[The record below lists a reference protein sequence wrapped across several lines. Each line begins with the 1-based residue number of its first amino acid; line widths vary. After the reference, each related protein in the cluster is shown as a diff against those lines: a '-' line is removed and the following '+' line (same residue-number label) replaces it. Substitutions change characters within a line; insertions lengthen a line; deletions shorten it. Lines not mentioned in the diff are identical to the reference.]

1 MLVLGVFVFL
11 NSKIPTSIEIIS
23 TTKIQINELSKG
35 KLPLRWYLWSDAVGV
50 GKQKPFYGHG
60 FNSYPSINPLF
71 QSKYVRDMRS
81 YGLEAAHNPYI
92 PLVAHVHNDW
102 FEWWCEWG
110 LIGLLF
116 LFIPI
121 LIISLA
127 LLSGNFSL
135 NAKLLMAGVLMIL
148 IYSFI
153 DFPTRSPACLA
164 LFCFTFGISLARAR
178 REI

>member
-1 MLVLGVFVFL
+1 M
-11 NSKIPTSIEIIS
+11 IS

-35 KLPLRWYLWSDAVGV
+35 KLPLRWYLWGDAVGV
-50 GKQKPFYGHG
+50 GKQKPLYGHG

-148 IYSFI
+148 IYSCI